1 MHIPAVSEDQVRRLV
16 GAEAFARGL
25 AYALDLR
32 AHAVSWDESR
42 GLLRG
47 RVRGSAREVYT
58 QHIVLKPDGEPV
70 TGMCTC
76 PVQHSCKHVA
86 ALLLQAAVRPSE
98 AALAPEPD
106 PSDGDPE
113 GADLPAFGR
122 AGAAT
127 ASTGSSDANAQQ
139 AGPTGMATSSAGPSG
154 TDSHSPGSSSTGIGA
169 AGGHAQQAA
178 WAQVLDSVLTPRRHS
193 EPRHGAPLALLLEVQ
208 LGAGEQWQ
216 DPPRA
221 HRLAVRP
228 ALRSEKGT
236 WVRTG
241 AGWSNV
247 TVGYSGTP
255 LDRDHRE
262 GLVALH
268 RLIETTAGPRS
279 WTSTPTWLYLD
290 RGPGVAVWAMLAEL
304 RRIGV
309 ELLTAAAPNRAV
321 TVHDE
326 PAQVQLDLHE
336 DGSGL
341 QVLPGVLVDGTRLDP
356 ERLGLVGLPGPVGV
370 YWWTEGAGGLELARF
385 AQPLDRR
392 AEALLTMPG
401 TLRVPTPTA
410 DVFWGSYAPRLSTV
424 LPLASV
430 DGTVRLPEP
439 AVPGLR
445 LDIAVRERHTVDVGW
460 SWAYRV
466 DDGQEAPAAVP
477 LGPIDRATEPWRSPD
492 GEAALLATAAA
503 AVAGALAPG
512 GSVADAPAGERKDA
526 HGGADRLR
534 DALLEPLRTH
544 RPGTTGLTDWDT
556 VTLVDQVLPALRE
569 VEGVEVHVV
578 GDLPDYR
585 EAATP
590 ARVLVGTGSGTG
602 LDDGTGMD
610 PSGRSGVGTRPG
622 ADAATGTDGEE
633 PTLGSDRDWFE
644 LQVTIEV
651 EDRQVP
657 LEPVLRALVLGEDR
671 VLLDDG
677 LWLRV
682 DTPQLAALRTLVEEA
697 RALGDDRRGP
707 LRVSR
712 FDVGAWDELVALGV
726 VVQQAAAWT
735 EAVERLAE
743 LADPPSAD
751 EVPAQVK
758 AQLRP
763 YQRAGYAWLRRLA
776 EGGLG
781 GILADD
787 MGLGKT
793 LQLLTFAAWLRAQ
806 PAGQQGPLLVVAP
819 TSVVGAW
826 AGEAA
831 RFVPDLVVRTVEA
844 TAGKRGSSLAEV
856 VAGADVVVTSYT
868 LFRLEFAEYERLT
881 FSALVLDE
889 AQTVKNHQS
898 RAYACARTLRVP
910 IKVAVTG
917 TPLENSVLELWALLG
932 LVAPGLFPSLQRFT
946 EHYRVPIERDGDT
959 ARLADLRR
967 RIRPLV
973 LRRTKEQ
980 VAADLPAR
988 LEHVVEVELAP
999 RHRALYDRY
1008 LARERQKVLGL
1019 LEDFDGNRFEIFRS
1033 LTLLRRLALDPSL
1046 VDEAHTGVPASK
1058 LDHLAAML
1066 DEIVADGHRVLVFS
1080 QFTGVLG
1087 RVRDRLDAH
1096 GTGYAYLDGATT
1108 GRPAVIESFRTGDVP
1123 VFLISLRAG
1132 GVGLTLTE
1140 ADYVVLLDPWWNP
1153 AVEAQAVD
1161 RAHRIGQTKQ
1171 VMVYRLVAAGT
1182 IEDKVMALKDAK
1194 ARLFDSVLG
1203 GGELA
1208 DARLSAGD
1216 VRALLG

>member
-58 QHIVLKPDGEPV
+58 QHIVLTPDGEPV

-98 AALAPEPD
+98 AAPAPDDD
-106 PSDGDPE
+106 PSD
-113 GADLPAFGR
+113 ADLPDVDLPAVGR
-122 AGAAT
+122 AGAT
-127 ASTGSSDANAQQ
+127 TSSV
-139 AGPTGMATSSAGPSG
+139 GPSDTDSHSAGPS
-154 TDSHSPGSSSTGIGA
+154 STGLGA
-169 AGGHAQQAA
+169 PGGRGQQAA
-178 WAQVLDSVLTPRRHS
+178 WAQVLDSVLSPRRHS
-193 EPRHGAPLALLLEVQ
+193 EPRRGAPLALLLEVQ

-247 TVGYSGTP
+247 TGGYSGTP

-309 ELLTAAAPNRAV
+309 ELLVAAAPNRPV
-321 TVHDE
+321 TVHDQ

-336 DGSGL
+336 DASGL

-356 ERLGLVGLPGPVGV
+356 ERLGLVGLPAPVGV
-370 YWWTEGAGGLELARF
+370 YWWTEGAGVLELARF

-410 DVFWGSYAPRLSTV
+410 DIFWGGYAPRLSTV
-424 LPLASV
+424 LPLTSV

-477 LGPIDRATEPWRSPD
+477 LGPIDRGAEPWRSPD
-492 GEAALLATAAA
+492 GETALLAAAAA
-503 AVAGALAPG
+503 AVAGALEAGDAVAGVAEERPG
-512 GSVADAPAGERKDA
+512 TPVGPAALLPGAPAGTRVGERKDGQ
-526 HGGADRLR
+526 GGGHRLR
-534 DALLEPLRTH
+534 SALLEPLRTH
-544 RPGTTGLTDWDT
+544 RPGTAGLTDWDT
-556 VTLVDQVLPALRE
+556 VALVGRVLPALRE
-569 VEGVEVHVV
+569 VEGVEVHIV

-590 ARVLVGTGSGTG
+590 ARILVGTGSGE
-602 LDDGTGMD
+602 D
-610 PSGRSGVGTRPG
+610 PGPGSGVGTRPG
-622 ADAATGTDGEE
+622 EDAATGPDGEE
-633 PTLGSDRDWFE
+633 PTLGGDRDWFE

-735 EAVERLAE
+735 EAVARLAE
-743 LADPPSAD
+743 LADPPSGD
-751 EVPAQVK
+751 EVPEQVK

-793 LQLLTFAAWLRAQ
+793 LQLLTFAAWWRAQ
-806 PAGQQGPLLVVAP
+806 PTGQRGPLLVVAP

-831 RFVPDLVVRTVEA
+831 RFVPDLAVRTVEA
-844 TAGKRGSSLAEV
+844 TAAKRGSTLAEV
-856 VAGADVVVTSYT
+856 AAGADVVVTSYT
-868 LFRLEFAEYERLT
+868 LFRLEFEEYERLT

-946 EHYRVPIERDGDT
+946 EHYRVPIEREGDT

-1046 VDEAHTGVPASK
+1046 VDETHTGVPASK
-1058 LDHLAAML
+1058 LDHLAGML